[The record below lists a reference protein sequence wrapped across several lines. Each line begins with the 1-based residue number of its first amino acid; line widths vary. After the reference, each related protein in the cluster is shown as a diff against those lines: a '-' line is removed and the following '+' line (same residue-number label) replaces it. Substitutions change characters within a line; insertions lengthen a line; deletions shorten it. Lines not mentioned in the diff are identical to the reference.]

1 MENEIFHNLDD
12 LNYLKLP
19 FISKMKKI
27 INLERQ
33 INSLNEDIIL
43 LKKSSN
49 ASENLEETIDRKE
62 KKNINTIRKSITSNK
77 IQRINF
83 LKKSK
88 SSNKLKLYSANKN
101 TVYKS
106 SKNLIIKNII
116 TFQNKKNISPNTNFN
131 IPLIKENEKEIN
143 NLNKINI
150 SIPDFKLEVK
160 PNNRYVDNTSP
171 SIHRSEFRTKSLV
184 KLKKTIKSIKF
195 NDYFLKNDIKAYE
208 DKWKS
213 VGKNIFN
220 YNLFNFQSIKD
231 KIESKSPSLENSR
244 ILNSPKLRI
253 NFFNK
258 DKKDDNDNNNNL
270 EIKINDN
277 ENQNITS
284 NNNSSSIINSK
295 FNLSN
300 ILSEKYPK
308 KKIPKILIKYVK
320 DLRSNNLK
328 INRDLKFYK
337 LKFDEINFRFG
348 TKLKYSKWK
357 YSISDYE
364 KYFIDIE
371 HFGER
376 EKKEIERKKTFY
388 DILEDAVDSITEKQN
403 EKKYL
408 LPNLKRKKI
417 YEQPVKNNNKI
428 EDKKFPDSELMK
440 LNLQKLKNDLEILN
454 IRIAREKERRSQI
467 KDLLEQSFR
476 DANDALKI

>member
-1 MENEIFHNLDD
+1 MENEIFHNFDD

-62 KKNINTIRKSITSNK
+62 KKNINTIRKSNTSNK

-150 SIPDFKLEVK
+150 SIPDFKLEDK
-160 PNNRYVDNTSP
+160 PNNRYIDNTSP

-195 NDYFLKNDIKAYE
+195 NDDFLKNDIKAYE
-208 DKWKS
+208 DKRKS

-308 KKIPKILIKYVK
+308 KIDSK
-320 DLRSNNLK
+320 N
-328 INRDLKFYK
+328 IN
-337 LKFDEINFRFG
+337 
-348 TKLKYSKWK
+348 
-357 YSISDYE
+357 
-364 KYFIDIE
+364 
-371 HFGER
+371 
-376 EKKEIERKKTFY
+376 
-388 DILEDAVDSITEKQN
+388 
-403 EKKYL
+403 
-408 LPNLKRKKI
+408 
-417 YEQPVKNNNKI
+417 
-428 EDKKFPDSELMK
+428 
-440 LNLQKLKNDLEILN
+440 
-454 IRIAREKERRSQI
+454 
-467 KDLLEQSFR
+467 
-476 DANDALKI
+476 